1 MGLMPYEYL
10 TFAGKN
16 LGAEFGVWIS
26 GSGTF
31 DAPARDVSFVSVPGR
46 NGALLFDNG
55 RFENIT
61 VTYPAFIS
69 RHFRPRI
76 DDLRA
81 FLAGQVGYQELRD
94 TYHPGEYRQAAF
106 VGGLSVSPTPANR
119 AGRFNLSFR
128 CKPQRFLETG
138 RMPITFNAN
147 GVIFNPTE
155 FEAKPLIR
163 CYGGGTLSIGDV
175 WMWADG
181 TSGFIDIDCELM
193 EAYSG
198 STNMNN
204 KIGTPNGFP
213 VLKTG
218 KTGVYFEGFTRIE
231 ITPRWWRV

>member
-46 NGALLFDNG
+46 NGDLLFDNG

-76 DDLRA
+76 DDLRE
-81 FLAGQVGYQELRD
+81 FMAGQVGYQELRD

-128 CKPQRFLETG
+128 CKPQRFMEAG
-138 RMPITFNAN
+138 RIPVTFNAN

-163 CYGGGTLSIGDV
+163 CYGTGGAISVGGV
-175 WMWADG
+175 WMGVAEC
-181 TSGFIDIDCELM
+181 TAYIDIDCELM
-193 EAYSG
+193 EAYEG
-198 STNMNN
+198 EINRNMN
-204 KIGTPNGFP
+204 IGGDFPTLKPGQNNVSFSGFSR
-213 VLKTG
+213 V
-218 KTGVYFEGFTRIE
+218 E
-231 ITPRWWRV
+231 ITPRWWRI